1 MATVLDGIVVLDL
14 TQLFPGPYCT
24 MLLGDFGA
32 DIIKIEPPGVGDFGR
47 MFPYLFQQ
55 INRNKRSLTLNLKEK
70 RAQDIFHR
78 LAEKADVV
86 VEGFRPGT
94 TARLGVDYQTLK
106 KINPRIIYCSISGFG
121 QDGPYRD
128 RPGHDINYMSLGGA
142 LSILTDGEGRPIT
155 PGLEIADVVSGKDAA
170 ISILAAIIARE
181 RTGEG
186 QFLDN
191 SMLDSVISLMYMQA
205 SAYFATGSVPERPM
219 LDLCPQYRNFL
230 TADGLYLTIGIV
242 HEDWFW
248 KNLCEVMG
256 MEDLAGY
263 SHVQRIEHRDEILP
277 RMEKIIKEKTLSEWL
292 ELLEGRDIC
301 YSTVNNIAQVFEDPH
316 VLHRQMKVTIPAP
329 GGHIDAIGTSH
340 KMSATPVIYRKPAP
354 DLGESNQQIL
364 EELGFSLE
372 EIENYK
378 KEGII

>member
-1 MATVLDGIVVLDL
+1 MTTVLDGIKVLDL

-32 DIIKIEPPGVGDFGR
+32 EVIKIEPPGVGDFGR

-55 INRNKRSLTLNLKEK
+55 INRNKSSLTLNLKEIK
-70 RAQDIFHR
+70 AQKIFHR
-78 LAEKADVV
+78 LAEDADVV

-106 KINPRIIYCSISGFG
+106 EINPRIIYCSISGFG
-121 QDGPYRD
+121 QEGPYRD
-128 RPGHDINYMSLGGA
+128 RPGHDINYMSMGGA
-142 LSILTDGEGRPIT
+142 LSVLTDGEGRPIT

-191 SMLDSVISLMYMQA
+191 SMLDSVISMMYMQA

-219 LDLCPQYRNFL
+219 LDLCPQYRNFM

-248 KNLCEVMG
+248 KDLCEVMG
-256 MEDLAGY
+256 LEDLAEY
-263 SHVQRIEHRDEILP
+263 THVQRIEHREEILP
-277 RMEKIIKEKTLSEWL
+277 RMERIIREKTLSEWL

-316 VLHRQMKVTIPAP
+316 VLFREMKVTIPAP
-329 GGHIDAIGTSH
+329 GGEIEAIGTSH
-340 KMSATPVIYRKPAP
+340 KMSATPVIYKKPAP
-354 DLGESNQQIL
+354 ELGESNQQIL
-364 EELGFSLE
+364 GGLGFSPE
-372 EIENYK
+372 EIK
-378 KEGII
+378 KLKEEGII